1 MNETFLRGLRA
12 GVTAAVAAAVLY
24 AAPARAQTAP
34 TFISATAVGVSS
46 ITVSWTGDTMTVY
59 GVVSSTGGLL
69 SSTMTA
75 QTAYAATIVGY
86 STNTLVSYFVQAS
99 SGAASQTYAGP
110 SIYTLAAAPT
120 GSTLLQTN
128 GTQSTL
134 SWQTNGNP
142 TSSPQTYYN
151 VDWFVSGST
160 AIVFSTAPA
169 VILGTAT
176 ATIDNLPSGQ
186 VVYFEVQAINGN
198 GIGSTFDIELST
210 TIATINGQNAIS
222 SGTYALGVSSIQWYW
237 SASTGAINY
246 QLFEDSGVAASPLL
260 GPNQLGYIQTGLTPN
275 TTYQDYVVSYGVRSS
290 TNSAP
295 FGRYTLAAAT
305 TGLTLVSL
313 STPTASATLSWGPN
327 GNPPGT
333 LYQMEWWTKL
343 TSTVTVST
351 GSTTGVLYNLS
362 GGSTIYFTVQAING
376 EGILSGYDATLYT
389 ATPSTAFPVGIINVP
404 TGYEGTITFVL
415 PTSVVSMTFSS
426 NTFTVPVNFTVQEPP
441 SNFIPPSAPS
451 GFSPTGTPIS
461 YLVQALD
468 ANGLPRSPTLPIY
481 TTVRYTSGEVNNVDP
496 GTLSLAYDD
505 PAHGWTA
512 LAASRAPLNDAIVTV
527 TTSLGEYQVFGV
539 SAADDLSGITVGP
552 NPLRPTQVAGQLM
565 TFRNLPQG
573 ARVRIFTYLGEKVA
587 DIAADGSGTAA
598 WNGLNAAGHV
608 VASGVY
614 IAVIQGAGVKKLMRV
629 AVER

>member
-142 TSSPQTYYN
+142 TSSPQTDYN

-305 TGLTLVSL
+305 TGLTVLNL
-313 STPTASATLSWGPN
+313 STPTASATLSWGAN
-327 GNPPGT
+327 GNPPDT

-376 EGILSGYDATLYT
+376 EGILSGYDATLY
-389 ATPSTAFPVGIINVP
+389 ATVPSTAFPVGIINVP
-404 TGYEGTITFVL
+404 TGFEGTITFVL

-426 NTFTVPVNFTVQEPP
+426 NTFNVPVSFEVTQASPSPDPATPP
-441 SNFIPPSAPS
+441 
-451 GFSPTGTPIS
+451 GFSPTGTPINF
-461 YLVQALD
+461 LVQAVD
-468 ANGLPRSPTLPIY
+468 ANGIAHQPNLPIY
-481 TTVRYTSGEVNNVDP
+481 ASVRYTPGEVGGVDP

-505 PAHGWTA
+505 PAHGWTS
-512 LAASRAPLNDAIVTV
+512 LAASRAPLNDQISSVII
-527 TTSLGEYQVFGV
+527 SLGYYQVFGV
-539 SAADDLSGITVGP
+539 AAPDDLSGITVGP
-552 NPLRPTQVAGQLM
+552 NPLRPAQVAGQLM

-598 WNGLNAAGHV
+598 WNGSNASGHV

-614 IAVIQGAGVKKLMRV
+614 IAVIQGAGVNKLMRV
-629 AVER
+629 SVER